1 MFKLTEAEKENLE
14 EEIFWCKE
22 NLKSLVAKLSIA
34 IDVKNNLNSDI
45 YMWKERHERADRK
58 LAFATKLKVYSKKDR
73 KKEGI
78 VKSLE
83 KILEDKDKLKRFIKL
98 LEDEA

>member
-1 MFKLTEAEKENLE
+1 MSKLTEAEKETLE

-22 NLKSLVAKLSIA
+22 NLKSLVIKLNIA
-34 IDVKNNLNSDI
+34 IDTKNNINSDI

-58 LAFATKLKVYSKKDR
+58 LAFASKLKVYNKKEM
-73 KKEGI
+73 KKEGV

-83 KILEDKDKLKRFIKL
+83 GILKDKDKLKRFIKL